1 MVPGKIEPIKNMY
14 KESLFFRT
22 LIENAMQSLSK
33 TYFPL
38 TEYLAKDKKYGPFW
52 TMIHDEALLTLKV
65 LKELTGQTELLENQP
80 AVKASIEMR
89 EKIILPLLTIQQY
102 ALEVVRKAEKGEIS
116 LDESQVE
123 LFRKMVVKSLA
134 ANINASRNA
143 A

>member
-1 MVPGKIEPIKNMY
+1 MY

-38 TEYLAKDKKYGPFW
+38 TEYLAKDKKYGGFW

-65 LKELTGQTELLENQP
+65 LKDLTGQTELLENQP

-102 ALEVVRKAEKGEIS
+102 ALEVVRKAEKGEIA
-116 LDESQVE
+116 LDEAQVE

>member
-1 MVPGKIEPIKNMY
+1 
-14 KESLFFRT
+14 
-22 LIENAMQSLSK
+22 
-33 TYFPL
+33 L